1 MPLSSRAVGSC
12 DPGEAETAAAVV
24 PARRDDPAFLRV
36 ALRPSDRARCSAGP
50 ERRGG
55 GAGGEP
61 ALSPPSPGAAK
72 IVDVRNGT
80 LSALALLAVAGDDGL
95 MGDPPAYRTVSK
107 WLEDLEVTR
116 ERRSHCTAAS
126 RCHGNLGS
134 PCWQLMSSALQ

>member
-1 MPLSSRAVGSC
+1 M
-12 DPGEAETAAAVV
+12 
-24 PARRDDPAFLRV
+24 
-36 ALRPSDRARCSAGP
+36 
-50 ERRGG
+50 
-55 GAGGEP
+55 
-61 ALSPPSPGAAK
+61 
-72 IVDVRNGT
+72 VDVRKGT
-80 LSALALLAVAGDDGL
+80 LSPLLPALALPAVAGDDGL